1 MQHERNWEY
10 PKNDPSMARKIIVKQ
25 PLQASSMTHP
35 AEHRKVSMLV
45 LVQSRNLEVQRLA
58 GLDPQAPEL
67 VCWRQLQVRGSDR
80 PGTNQRLV
88 ASEHSLGAV
97 AAVSP

>member
-45 LVQSRNLEVQRLA
+45 LVQSRNLEVQLLA
-58 GLDPQAPEL
+58 STAGARIGAGGN
-67 VCWRQLQVRGSDR
+67 CKVRRSDR
-80 PGTNQRLV
+80 REQISGWRRLSIHR
-88 ASEHSLGAV
+88 A
-97 AAVSP
+97 